1 MEKQGN
7 TLNTVILVLTIITT
21 GSLLFA
27 AAGALVESVIP
38 AYFWYL
44 ALAGMSVLS
53 VLWLVMAV
61 MLVGKLWARWYH
73 RKHPHHHGGMPG
85 LWT

>member
-1 MEKQGN
+1 MKTQGKS
-7 TLNTVILVLTIITT
+7 LNTVILILALVTT
-21 GSLLFA
+21 GSLLVA
-27 AAGALVESVIP
+27 ASGALVESVIP

-44 ALAGMSVLS
+44 ALAGMLALS
-53 VLWLVMAV
+53 LLWLVMAL

-73 RKHPHHHGGMPG
+73 RKHPHGGGVPG

>member
-1 MEKQGN
+1 MEKQRN
-7 TLNTVILVLTIITT
+7 SLNTVILILTIVTT
-21 GSLLFA
+21 GSLLIA
-27 AAGALVESVIP
+27 AGGALVESVIP

-53 VLWLVMAV
+53 ALWLVMAV

-73 RKHPHHHGGMPG
+73 RKHPHPMTG
-85 LWT
+85 

>member
-1 MEKQGN
+1 MEKQGRL
-7 TLNTVILVLTIITT
+7 LNQIILSLVIITV
-21 GSLLFA
+21 GSLLVSA
-27 AAGALVESVIP
+27 SGVLVESVIP

-44 ALAGMSVLS
+44 AVAGMLVLS